1 MLIHRLSK
9 QLQSAKSYQT
19 ILQLLSEG
27 SDASLS
33 LAQSARAFVL
43 SAIYSENPRP
53 MLVVVPGEESA
64 KRFVANMQSFLGRD
78 QILHFASRESYP
90 WDSDGSDAQQV
101 AKRIM
106 ALEALVSGEQKV
118 MVCSSAALL
127 RLMAPPSKDAL
138 SSLNLVL
145 AHEYDLSELIGSLL
159 SMGYSSLDG
168 IKGPGTFMH
177 KGDTL
182 EIWPAQDQSPV
193 RLEFFGDELERIRR
207 MIAKT
212 GQTISDLEE
221 VVMYPANELHLTDQA
236 VLTAKKL
243 LYKKAE
249 NDEEL
254 AHDLE
259 RLEERIRFEG
269 IERYL
274 PYLYPDAQSPLAH
287 IHPESLVVLV
297 EPRALFDD
305 AMRTYEDIEARA
317 KNKGESL
324 DGLYLNPRLL
334 DFGKQQR
341 LSLLSIMRTGTHIDA
356 SLTIKRPDI
365 HGKNERLTARLKGLC
380 QDDYVSVLAIPDRAA
395 RENYELTLSDEGI
408 PFERNL
414 MADEKDQLKR
424 DGSFKRL
431 SRGIVSITDAPIA
444 SGMLI
449 PEASL
454 AIISIGDLASSHAK
468 RRRQSNID
476 ITDITFPFK
485 PGDYI
490 VHSTHGIAHFTD
502 IVRQEVGGFERDYF
516 LLEYAQGDKLYVPL
530 EQVDKLTRYIGP
542 NSDKPRLTRLNTS
555 DWTRV
560 SNKARKS
567 AKKLAFDLVDLYTRR
582 STLKGFKYSPD
593 TSWQREMEEAFPYEP
608 TKDQINAIADIKA
621 DMESD
626 KPMDRLLG
634 GDVGFGKTE
643 VAMRAAFKAVQDDK
657 QVMVLCPTT
666 ILAQQHFETFFE
678 RFAPFDIEVEVL
690 SRFRTPV
697 QQRRALEGFANG
709 SVSVLIGTHRLLSND
724 VNPKDLGL
732 VIIDEEQRF
741 GVGHKEQ
748 LKTLREQLDVLT
760 LSATPIPR
768 TMQMAMSGVREMSLI
783 KTPPQNRLPVKVHV
797 GEWDEDLVGLAIRH
811 EIQRG
816 GQVYYVSNRVKTIED
831 AADKITKAAPEARVG
846 IAHGQMS
853 ERELEKVMESFAVHE
868 IDVLLATT
876 IIESGIDNPHT
887 NTLIIEDSQRLG
899 LAQLYQLKGRVGRG
913 RTQAYAYFMFPEGES
928 LTQTAFNRLTA
939 IEEFQE
945 LGSGMDI
952 AMRDLEIR
960 GAGSLMGA
968 EQSGN
973 LSSVGFDLFTQM
985 LGDAV
990 AEARGEG
997 ETQTREVAVNL
1008 SVDYFLS
1015 EEYIP
1020 EADKR
1025 VKAYR
1030 KLASAQNLEQLDKL
1044 EEEFKAN
1051 YGELEQA
1058 ALNLLNRERIK
1069 IRASRLGISS
1079 IALVGGKLVFLDI
1092 EIDSALKERL
1102 RKQGA
1107 IYYLKNKKL
1116 QIPYKKDKDELL
1128 EFALSILASVGGSD
1142 EEALEKED
1150 DED

>member
-1 MLIHRLSK
+1 MLINRLSQ
-9 QLQSAKSYQT
+9 QLKTAESYRT
-19 ILQLLSEG
+19 ILSLLAKG
-27 SDASLS
+27 GDASLS
-33 LAQSARAFVL
+33 VAQSARAFILAAVF
-43 SAIYSENPRP
+43 SEHPRP
-53 MLVVVPGEESA
+53 MVLLVPGEETA
-64 KRFVANMQSFLGRD
+64 KRFVAQLQSYLGRD
-78 QILHFASRESYP
+78 AVLHFASRENYP
-90 WDSDGSDAQQV
+90 WESDASDAQQV
-101 AKRIM
+101 AKRII
-106 ALEALVSGEQKV
+106 ALEALVKGEQKI

-127 RLMAPPSKDAL
+127 RLTAPPSEQAL
-138 SSLNLVL
+138 SPILIQL
-145 AHEYDLSELIGSLL
+145 AQEYEPSDLTRKLL
-159 SMGYSSLDG
+159 SLGYSSLDG
-168 IKGPGTFMH
+168 VSGPGTFMH

-182 EIWPAQDQSPV
+182 EIWPAQEQFPV
-193 RLEFFGDELERIRR
+193 RLEFFGDELERIRTL
-207 MIAKT
+207 IAKT

-221 VVMYPANELHLTDQA
+221 IAIYPANELHLTDESI
-236 VLTAKKL
+236 LTAKKL
-243 LYKKAE
+243 LYKRAE
-249 NDEEL
+249 SDENL
-254 AHDLE
+254 SYDLE
-259 RLEERIRFEG
+259 RLEQRVSFEG
-269 IERYL
+269 MEKYL
-274 PYLYPDAQSPLAH
+274 PYLYPNAQSPLAH
-287 IHPESLVVLV
+287 IHPDTLLVLM

-305 AMRTYEDIEARA
+305 ALRSYEDIEARA

-324 DGLYLNPRLL
+324 TGLYLHPRDLN
-334 DFGKQQR
+334 FASFQR
-341 LSLLSIMRTGTHIDA
+341 LSLLSIMRTGTHIDG
-356 SLTIKRPDI
+356 SLLIKKPDVN
-365 HGKNERLTARLKGLC
+365 GRNERLTARLKGLC
-380 QDDYVSVLAIPDRAA
+380 DQDYVVLLAIPDRSA
-395 RENYELTLSDEGI
+395 RESYELSLSDEGI
-408 PFERNL
+408 PFNRTL
-414 MADEKDQLKR
+414 QHDESDQIKR

-431 SRGIVSITDAPIA
+431 SRGLVSLSDIPIA
-444 SGMLI
+444 SGMII
-449 PEASL
+449 PDANL
-454 AIISIGDLASSHAK
+454 AIISIGDLATKHARHSRK
-468 RRRQSNID
+468 SNID

-485 PGDYI
+485 PGDYV
-490 VHSTHGIAHFTD
+490 VHSTHGIAHFND
-502 IVRQEVGGFERDYF
+502 IVRQEVGGHERDYF
-516 LLEYAQGDKLYVPL
+516 LLEYAAGDKLYVPL
-530 EQVDKLTRYIGP
+530 EQLDKITRFIGP

-593 TSWQREMEEAFPYEP
+593 NSWQREMEEAFPYEP
-608 TKDQINAIADIKA
+608 TKDQIHAIEDIKA

-643 VAMRAAFKAVQDDK
+643 VAMRAAFKAVQDNK
-657 QVMVLCPTT
+657 QVMILCPTT

-678 RFAPFDIEVEVL
+678 RFAPFNIEVEVL
-690 SRFRTPV
+690 SRFRTAS
-697 QQRRALEGFANG
+697 QQKRALEGFANG

-797 GEWDEDLVGLAIRH
+797 GEWDENLVALAIRH

-816 GQVYYVSNRVKTIED
+816 GQAYYVSNRVKTIDEV
-831 AADKITKAAPEARVG
+831 ADKIVSAVPEARVG

-868 IDVLLATT
+868 TDVLLATT

-913 RTQAYAYFMFPEGES
+913 RTQAYAYFMFPEGET

-985 LGDAV
+985 LGEAV
-990 AEARGEG
+990 SEARGEG
-997 ETQTREVAVNL
+997 EVQEREVALNV
-1008 SVDYFLS
+1008 SVDYYLS

-1025 VKAYR
+1025 VRAYR
-1030 KLASAQNLEQLDKL
+1030 QLASAVMLEQLDKL
-1044 EEEFKAN
+1044 EQELICA
-1051 YGELEQA
+1051 YGNLEPA
-1058 ALNLLNRERIK
+1058 GNNLLNRERIK

-1079 IALVGGKLVFLDI
+1079 IALVSGKLVFSDI
-1092 EIDSALKERL
+1092 DISAELKEQF
-1102 RKQGA
+1102 RKRGA
-1107 IYYLKNKKL
+1107 IYYPKSKKL
-1116 QIPYKKDKDELL
+1116 QVPYKLEKDEILTFIL
-1128 EFALSILASVGGSD
+1128 DVLSQVGGSD
-1142 EEALEKED
+1142 EMDDED
-1150 DED
+1150 DE